1 METVVFRGVSRK
13 QRENREKQGKKELRA
28 HSYICLGVFSQN
40 YIWSTLVWQ
49 RVQSCYFLSERKQIV
64 SFKFRLLTAEE

>member
-1 METVVFRGVSRK
+1 MARKTGFFFQMLCSFLLITRCVSFAKTTFTGMETVVFRGVSRK

-40 YIWSTLVWQ
+40 YI
-49 RVQSCYFLSERKQIV
+49 
-64 SFKFRLLTAEE
+64 